1 MQTQE
6 QAKIAHLSL
15 FDLAYMLKACPDE
28 AYRRDMFALAEATA
42 NVLTDERLA
51 IGDLRTRFA
60 SDGEQFKVT
69 IGDLTAEGFA
79 FARKGYQRWLA
90 NTDRWKDGRPLPKL
104 EAALRKQVAAH
115 RRASA

>member
-1 MQTQE
+1 MQTPE
-6 QAKIAHLSL
+6 QTKIAHLPL
-15 FDLAYMLKACPDE
+15 FDLAYMVKACPDE
-28 AYRRDMFALAEATA
+28 DHRRDMFALAEATA

-51 IGDLRTRFA
+51 TGDLRARFA
-60 SDGEQFKVT
+60 SAGEKFKVT

-79 FARKGYQRWLA
+79 FARKRYQRWLS

-104 EAALRKQVAAH
+104 EAALRRQIAAH